1 MREIK
6 FRGKSIEGFIGT
18 KMSFVYGGYVKRNN
32 KDKDKEKVYIVQYDS
47 EISYI
52 DFTEVDPKTVGQYTN
67 LKDKNGKEIYE
78 GDILKVKSDD
88 GTINLYVKYD
98 TDMGE
103 YLLIKEGEWEDSL
116 YGCMCFNEVEVVG
129 NIYEN
134 EDLLKQND

>member
-1 MREIK
+1 MRELK
-6 FRGKSIEGFIGT
+6 FRAWDEEEKRFWYFTLED
-18 KMSFVYGGYVKRNN
+18 VLKRNMN
-32 KDKDKEKVYIVQYDS
+32 YKGSWDEKILKGEKQ
-47 EISYI
+47 
-52 DFTEVDPKTVGQYTN
+52 QYTN
-67 LKDKNGKEIYE
+67 LKDENGKEIYE

-103 YLLIKEGEWEDSL
+103 YLLIKEEEWEDSL

>member
-6 FRGKSIEGFIGT
+6 FRGKSIEGLMGT
-18 KMSFVYGGYVKRNN
+18 KKHFVYGGYVKRNN

-47 EISYI
+47 EIQYI
-52 DFTEVDPKTVGQYTN
+52 DFTKVDPKTVGQYTN

-78 GDILKVKSDD
+78 GDILKVKFD
-88 GTINLYVKYD
+88 GETINLYVKYD

-103 YLLIKEGEWEDSL
+103 YLLVNEKEWEDSL

-129 NIYEN
+129 NIYDN
-134 EDLLKQND
+134 KDLLKQND

>member
-6 FRGKSIEGFIGT
+6 FRGKSIEGSIGT
-18 KMSFVYGGYVKRNN
+18 NMPFVYGGYVKRNN

-78 GDILKVKSDD
+78 GDILRVKFDD
-88 GTINLYVKYD
+88 VPINLYVKYD
-98 TDMGE
+98 MGE
-103 YLLIKEGEWEDSL
+103 YLLVKEGEWEDSL
-116 YGCMCFNEVEVVG
+116 YACMWFHEVEVVG

>member
-6 FRGKSIEGFIGT
+6 FRGKSIEGLMGT
-18 KMSFVYGGYVKRNN
+18 KMPFAYGGYVKRNN

-78 GDILKVKSDD
+78 GDILKVKFDD
-88 GTINLYVKYD
+88 VPINLYVKYD
-98 TDMGE
+98 MGE
-103 YLLIKEGEWEDSL
+103 YLLVKEGEWEDSL
-116 YGCMCFNEVEVVG
+116 YACMWFHEVEVVG

-134 EDLLKQND
+134 KDLLKQND

>member
-6 FRGKSIEGFIGT
+6 FRGKSIEGLMRT
-18 KMSFVYGGYVKRNN
+18 KMPFAYGGYVKRN
-32 KDKDKEKVYIVQYDS
+32 EEEVYIVQYDS
-47 EISYI
+47 EIQYI
-52 DFTEVDPKTVGQYTN
+52 DFTKVDPETVGQYTN

-78 GDILKVKSDD
+78 GDILKVKSND
-88 GTINLYVKYD
+88 GTINLCVKYD

-103 YLLIKEGEWEDSL
+103 YLLVKEEEWEDSL

>member
-6 FRGKSIEGFIGT
+6 FRVWDKKF
-18 KMSFVYGGYVKRNN
+18 KMMLSPELI
-32 KDKDKEKVYIVQYDS
+32 D
-47 EISYI
+47 I
-52 DFTEVDPKTVGQYTN
+52 DFNEGKIEVTTDTLRYDEVYTDEIKDFVLMQYTN

-78 GDILKVKSDD
+78 GDILKKFDD
-88 GTINLYVKYD
+88 VPINLYVKYD

-103 YLLIKEGEWEDSL
+103 YLLVKEEEWEDSL
-116 YGCMCFNEVEVVG
+116 YGCMCFNEVEVIG

>member
-6 FRGKSIEGFIGT
+6 FRAWDEEEKKFWYFTLED
-18 KMSFVYGGYVKRNN
+18 VLKRNMSYRGSW
-32 KDKDKEKVYIVQYDS
+32 DEKILKGEKQ
-47 EISYI
+47 
-52 DFTEVDPKTVGQYTN
+52 QYTN
-67 LKDKNGKEIYE
+67 LKDENGKEIYE
-78 GDILKVKSDD
+78 GDILRIKSDD

-103 YLLIKEGEWEDSL
+103 YLLVKEEEWEDSL

-134 EDLLKQND
+134 KDLLKQND

>member
-6 FRGKSIEGFIGT
+6 FRGKSIEGSIGT
-18 KMSFVYGGYVKRNN
+18 NMPFVYGGYVKRNN

-52 DFTEVDPKTVGQYTN
+52 DFTKVDPKTVGQYTN

-78 GDILKVKSDD
+78 GDILKVKFDD
-88 GTINLYVKYD
+88 VPINLYVKYD
-98 TDMGE
+98 MGE
-103 YLLIKEGEWEDSL
+103 YLLVKEGEWEDSL
-116 YGCMCFNEVEVVG
+116 YACMWFHEVEVVG

>member
-6 FRGKSIEGFIGT
+6 FRAWDEEEKKFWYFTLED
-18 KMSFVYGGYVKRNN
+18 VLKRNMSYRGSW
-32 KDKDKEKVYIVQYDS
+32 DEKILKGEKQ
-47 EISYI
+47 
-52 DFTEVDPKTVGQYTN
+52 QYTN
-67 LKDKNGKEIYE
+67 LKDENGKEIYE
-78 GDILKVKSDD
+78 GDILRIKSDD

-103 YLLIKEGEWEDSL
+103 YLLVKEEEWEDSL

>member
-1 MREIK
+1 MRDIK
-6 FRGKSIEGFIGT
+6 FRGKSIEGSIGT
-18 KMSFVYGGYVKRNN
+18 NMPFVYGGYVKRNN

-78 GDILKVKSDD
+78 GDILRVKFDD
-88 GTINLYVKYD
+88 VPINLYVKYD
-98 TDMGE
+98 MGE
-103 YLLIKEGEWEDSL
+103 YLLVKEGEWEDSL
-116 YGCMCFNEVEVVG
+116 YACMWFHEVEVVG

>member
-1 MREIK
+1 MREMK
-6 FRGKSIEGFIGT
+6 FRGKSIEGSIGT
-18 KMSFVYGGYVKRNN
+18 KMPFVYGGYVKRNN